1 MAKLTQR
8 ALCLTED
15 FRSDCGKRELVRK
28 LGNIEYHAASLL
40 DDVCAYH
47 CRFSKKKDR
56 DELEVICAA
65 CPVTQLMALIE

>member
-28 LGNIEYHAASLL
+28 LGNIEHHAEDLL
-40 DDVCAYH
+40 DDVCVYR
-47 CRFSKKKDR
+47 CKFSKKLSR
-56 DELEVICAA
+56 DELDSICAA
-65 CPVTQLMALIE
+65 CPVTQLMALIG